1 MAKKVA
7 RKAKKKTTTTAK
19 KRKLTLKKKV
29 QTDLSTG
36 DQAAK
41 NAKAGYVFR
50 DAYAVQ
56 PSALANVNALRNFR
70 SL

>member
-1 MAKKVA
+1 MAKKPA
-7 RKAKKKTTTTAK
+7 RKAKKKTTTSK

-36 DQAAK
+36 DKAAK
-41 NAKAGYVFR
+41 SAKAGYVFR
-50 DAYAVQ
+50 DVYAAP

>member
-1 MAKKVA
+1 MAKKLA
-7 RKAKKKTTTTAK
+7 RKTKKKAVTAK
-19 KRKLTLKKKV
+19 KRKLTMKKKV

-36 DQAAK
+36 DKSAK
-41 NAKAGYVFR
+41 SVKAGYVFR

-56 PSALANVNALRNFR
+56 PSAIANVSALRNFR